1 MSGGILIQSTDRT
14 DKAVFGEMDIVL
26 LEDRLTAILGG
37 RWYEVDREL
46 SYTVERPDARVDQQ
60 LPDRSASDD
69 GFIPKYGLEL
79 QVLED
84 VMVYGVYSE
93 GFRVGGTN
101 RGRGL
106 DRGGPTLP
114 VDYEIRYS

>member
-1 MSGGILIQSTDRT
+1 MSGGTLSRATDRT

-101 RGRGL
+101 RGRGSGSRRPNPASRL
-106 DRGGPTLP
+106 
-114 VDYEIRYS
+114 